1 MRYIFTITFLLIS
14 CAWQAAAQTLNN
26 SNLPI
31 VIINTDG
38 NAAILDNPR
47 VLATMKII
55 YRGPGIRNFV
65 TDQDSLAY
73 LNYNGRINIEI
84 RGSSSQWPPNI
95 DKRQYGFTT
104 RMADNITNNNVSLL
118 GMPSE
123 NDWIFNSMVFDP
135 ARMRDYLCYN
145 LSRQIG
151 EYASRTAYCEV
162 IINGDYVGIYLLE
175 EKIKADKNRV
185 NVIKITTTDNYSPEV
200 TGGYITK
207 ADKLTGSDSP
217 AWTMTQWNG
226 WGVDYI
232 HELPKPENATVA
244 QTTYIEGQFNNLAN
258 DALYHNVSLN
268 DGIPSDIDIPSFIDH
283 MLISEISSNADAYE
297 FSTFFHKDRNGKLR
311 AGPIWDNDLT
321 YGNDLFFWGF
331 DRSKTDIW
339 QFSNGDNDGSRFW
352 HDLYNTEEFKCYLSK
367 RWNELIVSEQPLN
380 LTVIDNY
387 IDQTVSYISEAVAR
401 DYARWSVTEN
411 FGSQISGIK
420 TWLAA
425 RISWIT
431 TNLGSY
437 SACSNVYIPSLV
449 ITKINYHP
457 KVSNEFPASN
467 DLEFIEIT
475 NTGTVTVDLTGI
487 YFAGTGL
494 VYQFPANSSLLSGSS
509 VFLAGNTPT
518 FQAKYGFSPFGK
530 YTRDLSNNN
539 QNIVLADGW
548 GNVIDNVHYYDSL
561 PWPDADGNGYYLKL
575 TDPALDN
582 SLAESWISSNEDD
595 IIRQDTL
602 PGEEFIK
609 IYPNPVDDFL
619 KISAGQAI
627 GQFTVYDMLG
637 RLLVSENIS
646 SETYE
651 LNVSHFPK
659 GAYVVRI
666 VSAGKRYT
674 KGIIK
679 R

>member
-14 CAWQAAAQTLNN
+14 CAWQAAAQILN

-38 NAAILDNPR
+38 NAPIVDDPR

-55 YRGPGIRNFV
+55 YRGPGIRNYD
-65 TDQDSLAY
+65 TDQNTPAY
-73 LNYNGRINIEI
+73 LDYNGRIDIEL
-84 RGSSSQWPPNI
+84 RGSSSQWPPNS
-95 DKRQYGFTT
+95 DKKQYGFTT

-123 NDWIFNSMVFDP
+123 NDWILNGMVFDQ

-145 LSRQIG
+145 LARQIG

-162 IINGDYVGIYLLE
+162 IINGDYRGLYLLQ
-175 EKIKADKNRV
+175 EKIKADKDRV
-185 NVIKITTTDNYSPEV
+185 NVIKIVTGDIYSPEV
-200 TGGYITK
+200 SGGYITK
-207 ADKLTGSDSP
+207 ADKLTGGDTP

-232 HELPKPENATVA
+232 HELPKPENATPE
-244 QTTYIEGQFNNLAN
+244 QTSYIKSQFDNLAN
-258 DALYHNVSLN
+258 AAVYHNVSLI
-268 DGIPSDIDIPSFIDH
+268 DGISSVIDVPSFIDH
-283 MLISEISSNADAYE
+283 MLISEISSNADAYQ
-297 FSTFFHKDRNGKLR
+297 FSTYFHKDRNGKLR
-311 AGPIWDNDLT
+311 AGPVWDNDLT
-321 YGNDLFFWGF
+321 YGNDLFFWGL
-331 DRSKTDIW
+331 DRSHTDIW

-352 HDLYNTEEFKCYLSK
+352 RDLYNTQKFKCYMSK

-380 LTVIDNY
+380 LTGIDNF
-387 IDQTVSYISEAVAR
+387 IDQTAAYINEAIGR
-401 DYARWSVTEN
+401 EYTRWAITGTFS
-411 FGSQISGIK
+411 SQISGIK
-420 TWLAA
+420 TWLAS
-425 RISWIT
+425 RIPWIT
-431 TNLGSY
+431 SSLGSY
-437 SACSNVYIPSLV
+437 SSCSNVTLPSLV

-475 NTGTVTVDLTGI
+475 NTGSVAVDMTGI

-494 VYQFPANSSLLSGSS
+494 IYQFPSNSTLLHGSS
-509 VFLAGNTPT
+509 VFLAGNTST

-582 SLAESWISSNEDD
+582 SLAQSWTALNEDD
-595 IIRQDTL
+595 IIMQDTL

-609 IYPNPVDDFL
+609 IYPNPVDGFL
-619 KISAGQAI
+619 KISAGQPI